1 MTAKRILIVE
11 DEKSIRDMVAF
22 GLRRA
27 GYDVR
32 EAEDCREARA
42 RIVDVRPDL
51 MLVDWMLP
59 DMSGLELTRSLK
71 RAKDTEEIPVIMLTA
86 RAEEQDKVGGLEGG
100 ADDYITKPFAPRGS
114 GRRGGHRGGR
124 GTEARRLEPPGER
137 RRARNR
143 VGAHGIPFAAFFH
156 DASGAG
162 VHPRPVARPRMG
174 RQYLCGRAYGGC
186 THSAVAQGARTV
198 STGPV
203 GSDGARLR
211 LPLFRARH
219 LTGDNLRLM
228 ASMWT
233 FALARLAGILIAGLV
248 VGLLVGPIWAW
259 LLAAACLYLGWQL
272 LNLHRLDRWLR
283 LRSQLDPPNLG
294 GIWGDIIGQVVR
306 LHRRKQF
313 HKQRLVQLYREL
325 RRSTAALPDGVII
338 LSSQKEI
345 VWFNRQAARLLGLKR
360 PVDVGLRVDNLI
372 RSPEFVRYLHSDD
385 FSVPI
390 IIRPPVHAD
399 LFLALQLVPYGA
411 GQFLLLVRDVTRQM
425 RLEATR
431 KDFVANASTELRTP
445 LTVIAGYLDTLAD
458 DPSIDEAWAGPIKD
472 MRAQAQRMNTI
483 ISDLLVLSR
492 LESTDGEAP
501 RDPIDVPGMLERL
514 HRDALASAD
523 RPRQIVL
530 ELVSSDGLFGSAHE
544 LESAFTNLL
553 VNGMKYTLADGTGR
567 MRWWVDADGAYFSV
581 IDSGI
586 GIPAEHL
593 PRLTERFYRVD
604 AGRSRGEGGS
614 GLGLAIVKH
623 AVQRH

>member
-1 MTAKRILIVE
+1 
-11 DEKSIRDMVAF
+11 
-22 GLRRA
+22 
-27 GYDVR
+27 
-32 EAEDCREARA
+32 
-42 RIVDVRPDL
+42 
-51 MLVDWMLP
+51 
-59 DMSGLELTRSLK
+59 
-71 RAKDTEEIPVIMLTA
+71 
-86 RAEEQDKVGGLEGG
+86 
-100 ADDYITKPFAPRGS
+100 
-114 GRRGGHRGGR
+114 
-124 GTEARRLEPPGER
+124 
-137 RRARNR
+137 
-143 VGAHGIPFAAFFH
+143 
-156 DASGAG
+156 
-162 VHPRPVARPRMG
+162 
-174 RQYLCGRAYGGC
+174 
-186 THSAVAQGARTV
+186 
-198 STGPV
+198 
-203 GSDGARLR
+203 
-211 LPLFRARH
+211 
-219 LTGDNLRLM
+219 M

-248 VGLLVGPIWAW
+248 FGLLFGPIWAW

-338 LSSQKEI
+338 LSSQNEI

-360 PVDVGLRVDNLI
+360 PVDVGLRIDNLI
-372 RSPEFVRYLHSDD
+372 RSPEFVRYLHADD

-399 LFLALQLVPYGA
+399 LYLSLQLVPYGA

-431 KDFVANASTELRTP
+431 KDFVANASHELRTP
-445 LTVIAGYLDTLAD
+445 LTVISGYLDTLAD

-483 ISDLLVLSR
+483 ISDLLELSR

-501 RDPIDVPGMLERL
+501 REPIDVPALLERL
-514 HRDALASAD
+514 HRDALARAN
-523 RPRQIVL
+523 RPRQVSLDL
-530 ELVSSDGLFGSAHE
+530 ESEDGLYGSPQE
-544 LESAFTNLL
+544 IESAFTNVL
-553 VNGMKYTLADGTGR
+553 VNGLKYTSSDGTVR
-567 MRWWVDADGAYFSV
+567 MRWWTDVEGAYFSV
-581 IDSGI
+581 IDNGI
-586 GIPAEHL
+586 GIPAEHI

-604 AGRSRGEGGS
+604 AGRSRDRGGS

-623 AVQRH
+623 ALQRHGGWLDVQSTEGKGSTFTCHFPPQRVWQAGLRAVASA